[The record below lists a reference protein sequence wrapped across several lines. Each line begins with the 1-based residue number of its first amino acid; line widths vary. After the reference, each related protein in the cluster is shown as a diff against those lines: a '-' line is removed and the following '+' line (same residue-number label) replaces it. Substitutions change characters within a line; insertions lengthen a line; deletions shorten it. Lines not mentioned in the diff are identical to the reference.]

1 VTSTRQ
7 ETPSTHA
14 VDLHY
19 SESGNGEPLV
29 LIMALPSTTGGL
41 ALDGRDGGAGRYAA
55 PTTLQNAGGFVLT
68 EALATEWAD
77 HGIRLSVSRLVAD
90 RDRRVTPCG
99 LKPRLESSVTDAAA
113 MAAGQLSKA
122 AAK

>member
-29 LIMALPSTTGGL
+29 LMMALPSTTGGL
-41 ALDGRDGGAGRYAA
+41 ALDRRHGGLADYAA
-55 PTTLQNAGGFVLT
+55 PTTQQNARGFVLT
-68 EALATEWAD
+68 ELLATEWAD

-90 RDRRVTPCG
+90 RDRRVTPYG
-99 LKPRLESSVTDAAA
+99 LKPWLESSVTDAAA
-113 MAAGQLSKA
+113 MVAG
-122 AAK
+122 

>member
-41 ALDGRDGGAGRYAA
+41 ALDGRDGGLAD
-55 PTTLQNAGGFVLT
+55 TLRLQRCKMPGG
-68 EALATEWAD
+68 
-77 HGIRLSVSRLVAD
+77 
-90 RDRRVTPCG
+90 
-99 LKPRLESSVTDAAA
+99 SS
-113 MAAGQLSKA
+113 
-122 AAK
+122 